1 MTTACKP
8 QPVTANQPMTG
19 AQSAMLKRL
28 EQEAYGPDAFEP
40 SLTSAEAD
48 IRIAMLIAKLKL
60 LGEPPHTL

>member
-1 MTTACKP
+1 
-8 QPVTANQPMTG
+8 
-19 AQSAMLKRL
+19 MLKRL
-28 EQEAYGPDAFEP
+28 AQEAYGPDAFEP